1 MKYNKKSYGF
11 LRNTYQKFRYGFCA
25 RPATY
30 ITSPL
35 RVLPDFFV
43 IGAVRSGTTSLFH
56 YLGQHPCIES
66 SAYDEIGYFDDNFHL
81 GLSWYKSLFPTK
93 FTKNKIKNKHGKFLT
108 YDVTPFY
115 IYNPLVAKRISEL
128 KAEQT
133 KRTKIEADDILRRLV
148 RIAEKTE
155 QEGDYQ
161 AAIRSLE
168 LLGKHQAMWTDKNL
182 TEMEV
187 RNAFATGNS
196 EEDIAR
202 DVERLKKIATP
213 HLKIVKKESV
223 H

>member
-1 MKYNKKSYGF
+1 MAKGDK
-11 LRNTYQKFRYGFCA
+11 LTAQQEQFCLEFIKDL
-25 RPATY
+25 T
-30 ITSPL
+30 
-35 RVLPDFFV
+35 
-43 IGAVRSGTTSLFH
+43 AVRAAIRAG
-56 YLGQHPCIES
+56 YGEQH
-66 SAYDEIGYFDDNFHL
+66 A
-81 GLSWYKSLFPTK
+81 K
-93 FTKNKIKNKHGKFLT
+93 KNAWTI
-108 YDVTPFY
+108 
-115 IYNPLVAKRISEL
+115 IRNPAVASRISDL
-128 KAEQT
+128 KADQT

-187 RNAFATGNS
+187 KNAFATGNS

-202 DVERLKKIATP
+202 DVDRLKKIATP
-213 HLKIVKKESV
+213 HLKLVKKESV

>member
-1 MKYNKKSYGF
+1 MAKGDKI
-11 LRNTYQKFRYGFCA
+11 TAQQEQFCLEF
-25 RPATY
+25 
-30 ITSPL
+30 IKDL
-35 RVLPDFFV
+35 N
-43 IGAVRSGTTSLFH
+43 AVRAAIRAG
-56 YLGQHPCIES
+56 YGEQH
-66 SAYDEIGYFDDNFHL
+66 A
-81 GLSWYKSLFPTK
+81 K
-93 FTKNKIKNKHGKFLT
+93 KNAWTI
-108 YDVTPFY
+108 
-115 IYNPLVAKRISEL
+115 IRNPAVVERISDL
-128 KAEQT
+128 KADQT

-148 RIAEKTE
+148 RIADKTE

-187 RNAFATGNS
+187 KNAFATGNS

-213 HLKIVKKESV
+213 HLKLIKKESV

>member
-1 MKYNKKSYGF
+1 MAKGDK
-11 LRNTYQKFRYGFCA
+11 LTAQQEQFCLEF
-25 RPATY
+25 
-30 ITSPL
+30 IKDL
-35 RVLPDFFV
+35 N
-43 IGAVRSGTTSLFH
+43 AVRAAIRAG
-56 YLGQHPCIES
+56 YGEQH
-66 SAYDEIGYFDDNFHL
+66 A
-81 GLSWYKSLFPTK
+81 K
-93 FTKNKIKNKHGKFLT
+93 KNAWTI
-108 YDVTPFY
+108 
-115 IYNPLVAKRISEL
+115 IRNPAVAARISEL
-128 KAEQT
+128 KADQT

-187 RNAFATGNS
+187 KNAFATGNS
-196 EEDIAR
+196 EEDIQR

-213 HLKIVKKESV
+213 HLKLIMKKESV

>member
-1 MKYNKKSYGF
+1 MAKGDKI
-11 LRNTYQKFRYGFCA
+11 TAQQEQFCLEF
-25 RPATY
+25 
-30 ITSPL
+30 IKDL
-35 RVLPDFFV
+35 N
-43 IGAVRSGTTSLFH
+43 AVRAAIRAG
-56 YLGQHPCIES
+56 YGEQH
-66 SAYDEIGYFDDNFHL
+66 A
-81 GLSWYKSLFPTK
+81 K
-93 FTKNKIKNKHGKFLT
+93 KNAWTI
-108 YDVTPFY
+108 
-115 IYNPLVAKRISEL
+115 IRNPAVAARISEL
-128 KAEQT
+128 KADQT

-187 RNAFATGNS
+187 KNAFATGNS

-213 HLKIVKKESV
+213 HLKLIKKESV

>member
-1 MKYNKKSYGF
+1 MAKGDKI
-11 LRNTYQKFRYGFCA
+11 TAQQEQFCLEF
-25 RPATY
+25 
-30 ITSPL
+30 IKDL
-35 RVLPDFFV
+35 N
-43 IGAVRSGTTSLFH
+43 AVRAAIRAG
-56 YLGQHPCIES
+56 YGEQH
-66 SAYDEIGYFDDNFHL
+66 A
-81 GLSWYKSLFPTK
+81 K
-93 FTKNKIKNKHGKFLT
+93 KNAWTI
-108 YDVTPFY
+108 
-115 IYNPLVAKRISEL
+115 IRNPAVAERISDL
-128 KAEQT
+128 KADQT

-148 RIAEKTE
+148 RIADKTE

-187 RNAFATGNS
+187 KNAFATGNS

-213 HLKIVKKESV
+213 HLKLIKKESV

>member
-1 MKYNKKSYGF
+1 MVCVCDVCFIKSSPSYRRRIARGYA
-11 LRNTYQKFRYGFCA
+11 LHIISQTYLHCNAFYDIILLMAKGDKLTAQQEQFCLEF
-25 RPATY
+25 
-30 ITSPL
+30 IKDL
-35 RVLPDFFV
+35 N
-43 IGAVRSGTTSLFH
+43 AVRAAIRAG
-56 YLGQHPCIES
+56 YGEQH
-66 SAYDEIGYFDDNFHL
+66 A
-81 GLSWYKSLFPTK
+81 K
-93 FTKNKIKNKHGKFLT
+93 KNAWTI
-108 YDVTPFY
+108 
-115 IYNPLVAKRISEL
+115 IRNPAVAARISEL
-128 KAEQT
+128 KADQT

-187 RNAFATGNS
+187 KNAFATGNS
-196 EEDIAR
+196 EEDIQR

-213 HLKIVKKESV
+213 HLKLVVKKESV

>member
-1 MKYNKKSYGF
+1 MSTKFSPSYRRRIARGHALDIISQLDLHCNAFCDIIF
-11 LRNTYQKFRYGFCA
+11 LMAKGDKLTAQQEQFCLEF
-25 RPATY
+25 
-30 ITSPL
+30 IKDL
-35 RVLPDFFV
+35 N
-43 IGAVRSGTTSLFH
+43 AVRAAIRAG
-56 YLGQHPCIES
+56 YGEQH
-66 SAYDEIGYFDDNFHL
+66 A
-81 GLSWYKSLFPTK
+81 K
-93 FTKNKIKNKHGKFLT
+93 KNAWTI
-108 YDVTPFY
+108 
-115 IYNPLVAKRISEL
+115 IRNPAVAERISEL
-128 KAEQT
+128 KADQT

-187 RNAFATGNS
+187 KNAFATGNS

-213 HLKIVKKESV
+213 HLKLVKKESV

>member
-1 MKYNKKSYGF
+1 MAKGDK
-11 LRNTYQKFRYGFCA
+11 LTAQQEQFCLEF
-25 RPATY
+25 TKD
-30 ITSPL
+30 L
-35 RVLPDFFV
+35 N
-43 IGAVRSGTTSLFH
+43 AVRAAIRAG
-56 YLGQHPCIES
+56 YGEQH
-66 SAYDEIGYFDDNFHL
+66 A
-81 GLSWYKSLFPTK
+81 K
-93 FTKNKIKNKHGKFLT
+93 KNAWTI
-108 YDVTPFY
+108 
-115 IYNPLVAKRISEL
+115 IRNPAVAERISEL
-128 KAEQT
+128 KADQT

-148 RIAEKTE
+148 RIADKTE

-187 RNAFATGNS
+187 KNAFATGNS

-213 HLKIVKKESV
+213 HLKLIKKESV